1 MARSQASIDKVSDK
15 LKKVDK
21 ERRKHFGH
29 KLKRQRQSLQL
40 TQMEMSKLTGQ
51 TYFTFI
57 SNVESGGTKIPSKDL
72 RLWADALQVN
82 INDFTKAYLSACDQN
97 LFECLF
103 SSTEREFKFGQE
115 FIDG

>member
-1 MARSQASIDKVSDK
+1 MARSQASIDKVTDK

-21 ERRKHFGH
+21 ERRKLFGH
-29 KLKRQRQSLQL
+29 KLKRRRESLQL
-40 TQMEMSKLTGQ
+40 TQLEMSKLTGQ

-82 INDFTKAYLSACDQN
+82 ISDFTKAYISACDQN

-103 SSTEREFKFGQE
+103 SSTDREFKFGEE
-115 FIDG
+115 FNQ

>member
-1 MARSQASIDKVSDK
+1 MARSQESITKVTNK

-21 ERRKHFGH
+21 ERRKRFGH
-29 KLKRQRQSLQL
+29 KLKRHRESLQL

-82 INDFTKAYLSACDQN
+82 INDFTKAYLCAVDQN

-103 SSTEREFKFGQE
+103 SSTDREFTFGQE
-115 FIDG
+115 FKE